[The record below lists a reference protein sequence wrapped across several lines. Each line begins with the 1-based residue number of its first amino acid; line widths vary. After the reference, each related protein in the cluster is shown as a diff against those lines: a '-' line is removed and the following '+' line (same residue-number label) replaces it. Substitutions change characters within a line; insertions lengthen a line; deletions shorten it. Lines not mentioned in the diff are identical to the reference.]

1 MYNYLLYIHAG
12 YAGGDRTLEE
22 EEEEEEEESLSK
34 ADAVRRKHLRISSVF
49 LRNK

>member
-1 MYNYLLYIHAG
+1 MYNYVLYIHAG

-22 EEEEEEEESLSK
+22 EEEEEESLSK
-34 ADAVRRKHLRISSVF
+34 ADAGRRKHLRISSVF